1 MIKDKGWRFLGNER
15 KYLDEVLKNG
25 FGASESGS
33 MNEKLEKKFFEIHN
47 KKFAIT
53 ANSGTSTLHMALNA
67 FGVGPGDEVIIP
79 ALTVAMCGFAVW
91 QCGATPVYVD
101 VLPNTFL
108 IDPIDVKRKISK
120 KTKAIMP
127 VHMYGNMCDMNEIMK
142 ISKEHGLFVV
152 EDCAECF
159 LATDDRGRKSGTI
172 GHVGSWSFENS
183 KHISTGDGGIV
194 VTDDEDLATR
204 MRQFGGVGFKNIGAS
219 TGKVRIDRNKFQDP
233 NYERHNMLAYNYRMP
248 ELCAAVGLAQCE
260 RMEEFVN
267 LRIKMA
273 KGYLDIIKNSEL
285 FVPQHVQ
292 KGYKNTYWTFAA
304 QFMAQSHGIKWQEF
318 RKKYMEF
325 GGDGI
330 YAAHQTVNNEP
341 CFRDSKIG
349 QGEVPI
355 AEMLQKE
362 LMLFTTNQKNEEER
376 TIQLMAMEKTLNY
389 FARQ

>member
-1 MIKDKGWRFLGNER
+1 MIKYKGWRFSGNER
-15 KYLDEVLKNG
+15 KYVDEVLQHG

-33 MNEKLEKKFFEIHN
+33 MNERLEKKFAEIHN

-91 QCGATPVYVD
+91 QCGATPVYAD
-101 VLPNTFL
+101 VLRDTFL
-108 IDPIDVKRKISK
+108 IDPNDVRKKISE

-127 VHMYGNMCDMNEIMK
+127 VHMYGNMCDMKEIME
-142 ISKEHGLFVV
+142 IAEECELFVV
-152 EDCAECF
+152 EDCAECL
-159 LATDDRGRKSGTI
+159 LATDDHGRKSGTV

-194 VTDDEDLATR
+194 VTDDENLATR
-204 MRQFGGVGFKNIGAS
+204 MRQFGGVGFKNITAAR
-219 TGKVRIDRNKFQDP
+219 GKVRIDRNKFQDP
-233 NYERHNMLAYNYRMP
+233 NYERHNMMAYNYRMP

-260 RMEEFVN
+260 MMNEFVN
-267 LRIKMA
+267 LRKKMA
-273 KGYLDIIKNSEL
+273 EEYLNVVKDSDL
-285 FVPQHVQ
+285 FISQHVQ
-292 KGYKNTYWTFAA
+292 KGYTNTYWTFAA
-304 QFMAQSHGIKWQEF
+304 RFMGENKSIHWHEF

-341 CFRDSKIG
+341 CFRDNKIG
-349 QGEVPI
+349 YGEVPV
-355 AEMLQKE
+355 AESLQKE
-362 LMLFTTNQKNEEER
+362 LMLFTTNQKDEEER
-376 TIQLMAMEKTLNY
+376 EIQIKSFRKTLD
-389 FARQ
+389 FFS